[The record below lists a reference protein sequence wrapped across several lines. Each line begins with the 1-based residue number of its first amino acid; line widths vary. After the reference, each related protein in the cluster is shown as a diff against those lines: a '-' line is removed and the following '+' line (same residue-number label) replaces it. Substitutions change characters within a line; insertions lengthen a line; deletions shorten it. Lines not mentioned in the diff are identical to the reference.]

1 MFYNLGAEVQYI
13 ISYVREYILI
23 INVIYTPGKEGCQLA
38 YKKLQLTLNNRTNQ
52 QIYLYTV

>member
-23 INVIYTPGKEGCQLA
+23 INVIFTPGERGLSA
-38 YKKLQLTLNNRTNQ
+38 SLQKVSTHTK
-52 QIYLYTV
+52 